1 MKLKAPE
8 GCGGVSFDGQEY
20 RVKDGIV
27 EVPDQAAVFLEPG
40 YGFEQIGILT
50 SAPEKS
56 EKEKPERVDKTPKAE
71 TKN

>member
-8 GCGGVSFDGQEY
+8 GCGGVSFDGREY
-20 RVKDGIV
+20 PVVEGYV
-27 EVPDQAAVFLEPG
+27 EVPDEAAAELTQPG
-40 YGFEQIGILT
+40 WGFT
-50 SAPEKS
+50 PAPEKS